1 MTQRTREQ
9 HPEIPFG
16 IPIRRPLPGSKRK
29 SEGGGEEAPPDEN
42 LPRLFPSPYSHRTT
56 VSSSSFSLANT
67 FPTGARMSRLIST
80 SPPGLQLWRSPYPLE
95 RAVPAI
101 PNPVRNSSPLFNG
114 TLIRTEMETYPPI
127 RLPSFGTLAW
137 VSLFKQ
143 TFLPACMRFSLPRRF
158 EKTFLWTPGKPT
170 NPGLGREE
178 EREWSGLSFSSSI
191 MVLRFHEVGKGKNS
205 MINSAMTHSTSMY
218 GRQMRFPWV
227 A

>member
-16 IPIRRPLPGSKRK
+16 IPIRPSRPLPGSRRK
-29 SEGGGEEAPPDEN
+29 SEGGGEEAPPIEKRSPALLPMAPPDEN
-42 LPRLFPSPYSHRTT
+42 LPRLSPSPYSHRTT

-95 RAVPAI
+95 RAVPSI

-158 EKTFLWTPGKPT
+158 EKTFLWTPGKPP
-170 NPGLGREE
+170 NPRLGREE
-178 EREWSGLSFSSSI
+178 EESGADFPSPPPLWSYAFTKS
-191 MVLRFHEVGKGKNS
+191 
-205 MINSAMTHSTSMY
+205 
-218 GRQMRFPWV
+218 
-227 A
+227 